1 MWGIWSDASLGGR
14 GRGGPGKYGAGLR
27 LMLLG
32 SLGVDDSLEGL
43 VDSVVIRSSVKGAG
57 CLFVCLSVRPCGLSR
72 AWDEAKLALG

>member
-1 MWGIWSDASLGGR
+1 MLALGGR

-57 CLFVCLSVRPCGLSR
+57 LGCLSVSKTMWSESGL
-72 AWDEAKLALG
+72 G